1 MINEKMQNDA
11 WRSLPKDFKD
21 EIKRVYNRPC
31 YSMAALRVND
41 TLDWLFGIGNLTEDR
56 QKEEEKEERELLKKL
71 KQKYEK

>member
-11 WRSLPKDFKD
+11 WKSLPKDFKD

-31 YSMAALRVND
+31 YNMAALNVNN
-41 TLDWLFGIGNLTEDR
+41 TLDWLFGIGNLTEDE
-56 QKEEEKEERELLKKL
+56 QKEEERKEREMLKKL